1 MLGRVFNI
9 IKKEV
14 SLELRERYTF
24 FSSLLYLVAITF
36 VVFKIFDKLE
46 GPTKIALFWILLLF
60 TAINMIGISFG
71 YQTQKRKLT
80 YYQMYDPQE
89 LMLAKMLFNYS
100 KVFVAGLIM
109 MLLMYIF
116 SNEALKDP
124 ILFFKVYLL
133 VVLGIVIVL
142 SLISAISSYSQNQ
155 STLVAVL
162 SLPLLIPILLIGMR
176 LSLVSERM
184 FSDSGVSSYLLML
197 LGIDVLLLSLTF
209 IFVPIVWKS

>member
-1 MLGRVFNI
+1 LLTRVFNI

-24 FSSLLYLVAITF
+24 FSSLLYLVAINF

-60 TAINMIGISFG
+60 TSINMIGVSFG

-89 LMLAKMLFNYS
+89 LMLAKMIFNYF
-100 KVFVAGLIM
+100 KVFFAGLIL

-116 SNEALKDP
+116 SNEPLKDP
-124 ILFFKVYLL
+124 VLFFKVYLL
-133 VVLGIVIVL
+133 MVLGIVVVL
-142 SLISAISSYSQNQ
+142 SLISVISSYSQNQ

-162 SLPLLIPILLIGMR
+162 SLPLLIPVLLIGMR

-184 FSDSGVSSYLLML
+184 FSDSGVSNYLLML
-197 LGIDVLLLSLTF
+197 SGIDVLLLSLTF